1 MRAPRADREIELK
14 LLVEPADLPV
24 VANRLRQSPT
34 AYSGPEAK
42 WLESRYFDTPDRR
55 LAGRGVSLRVRRIGR
70 VASAGGPTADDLGDA
85 YLQTVK
91 AKGNGHGA
99 HTERGEWECPI
110 EDWIPRLERIG
121 DPDALDRL
129 GLILPE
135 ELELVVASELERTI
149 VLVEQPVPDAPP
161 AIIEVAFDRGR
172 LVARP
177 DNDSGQEVVEPIA
190 EIELELKAGPTQGLY
205 LLLGELRRWARLEIT
220 TIDKADRGFRLASGA
235 GPAAVR
241 ATNPRLDRE
250 ASVGEALNLILTNCL
265 GQWLRNIAPARD
277 GGTIEGI
284 HQLRIAV
291 RRSRSALAIFA
302 EALEPAE
309 RKAWNERLKTVVTAT
324 GPARVLD
331 VFSTQLLPGIAAAAP
346 AETAPA
352 LAAVAARAE
361 ADRTIANAEARVF
374 LESDAHAAL
383 VLDWASWVALEGWHD
398 RASPAA
404 VEVSASPVV
413 ELARALLAKRHK
425 RVKNLGRDFAR
436 LSDVERHEVR
446 LALKKLRYGVEF
458 LGGLFPGKA
467 AKRYAKAAAALQDEL
482 GLLND
487 QAEAR
492 LLLEGLASRA
502 PAKPAG
508 ERLALERGIGFILG
522 WQAEGLS
529 NGRASATRAWEAF
542 IAQRPFW
549 HDPDDGA

>member
-14 LLVEPADLPV
+14 LLVEPADLLV

-55 LAGRGVSLRVRRIGR
+55 LAARGVSLRVRRIG
-70 VASAGGPTADDLGDA
+70 SAATAEGPTGDGIGDG

-91 AKGNGHGA
+91 AKSNGHGA

-110 EDWIPRLERIG
+110 EDWTPRLERIG

-129 GLILPE
+129 GLVLPE
-135 ELELVVASELERTI
+135 ELELVVASEVERTI

-177 DNDSGQEVVEPIA
+177 DNDSSAEVVEPIA
-190 EIELELKAGPTQGLY
+190 EIELELKAGPTRGLY
-205 LLLGELRRWARLEIT
+205 LLLGQLRRWVRLEIT
-220 TIDKADRGFRLASGA
+220 TTDKAERGFRLGSGA
-235 GPAAVR
+235 GPAAVK
-241 ATNPRLDRE
+241 ATALALDGE
-250 ASVGEALNLILTNCL
+250 ASVGEALAIILTNCL
-265 GQWLRNIAPARD
+265 GQWLRNIAPAKD
-277 GGTIEGI
+277 GRTIEGI

-291 RRSRSALAIFA
+291 RRSRSALSIFA
-302 EALEPAE
+302 EALDPAE

-324 GPARVLD
+324 GPARALD
-331 VFSTQLLPGIAAAAP
+331 VFSTQLLPALAASAP

-361 ADRTIANAEARVF
+361 AERAVANAEARAF
-374 LESDAHAAL
+374 LESDAHADL
-383 VLDWASWVALEGWHD
+383 MLDWASFVALEGWQEQ
-398 RASPAA
+398 ASPAA
-404 VEVSASPVV
+404 ENVLASPVV
-413 ELARALLAKRHK
+413 ELARVLLGKRHK
-425 RVKNLGRDFAR
+425 RVEKLGRGFAR

-487 QAEAR
+487 QVEAR
-492 LLLEGLASRA
+492 DLLEGLASRA
-502 PAKPAG
+502 PAEPAG
-508 ERLALERGIGFILG
+508 ERLQLERGIGFIQG
-522 WQAEGLS
+522 WQAESLVS
-529 NGRASATRAWEAF
+529 RRAVATAAWEDF

-549 HDPDDGA
+549 HDADKRA